1 MKIAITG
8 ATGFIAR
15 HLIPVLSEKH
25 DIIAVSRF
33 TRPASEYPWLDGA
46 KQIIM
51 DITNPPKNAFSFMGN
66 PDMLIHLAWGG
77 LPNYKSTA
85 HLREGAKHLLF
96 LQSLLEEGLQ
106 SLTVTGTCFEYGLK
120 NGPLSEDDITSPAN
134 PYGLAKDS
142 LRKALEFMA
151 SEKKCAFKWIRLF
164 YMYGEGQNP
173 NSLLAQVDRA
183 IQNGDSVFN
192 MSGGEQLRDYLPVDQ
207 VAKNI
212 ALIAMQKDVFG
223 VINCCS
229 GEPISI
235 RKLVE
240 NHIKAKAANISLN
253 LGFYPYPDYEPMAFW
268 GNNNKCNRIIQGNDI

>member
-15 HLIPVLSEKH
+15 HLIPDLSEKH

-33 TRPASEYPWLDGA
+33 TRPASEYPWLDGT

-106 SLTVTGTCFEYGLK
+106 NLTVTGTCFEYGLK

-173 NSLLAQVDRA
+173 NSLLSQLDNA
-183 IQNGDSVFN
+183 IEKGEPIFN
-192 MSGGEQLRDYLPVDQ
+192 MSGGEQLRDFLSVEE
-207 VAKNI
+207 VAHCI
-212 ALIAMQKDVFG
+212 AIIAMQKNVTG

-229 GEPISI
+229 GKPISV
-235 RKLVE
+235 RKLIE
-240 NHIKAKAANISLN
+240 NKIAERSARISLN

-268 GNNNKCNRIIQGNDI
+268 GDNSKLEKLKTIH